1 MAVDTAGRRGQL
13 VGFREPGF
21 HLRRI
26 VAAHTSGSRHCS
38 GHRYVADGRLSVGLD
53 LRLTGVRAAP
63 GGDDEAGPSLEHF
76 LERVVGLDAA
86 RVLLAEFQGPLEQG
100 SLHVVEN
107 LANTRGEAIHR
118 NAELLTRVT
127 PDGEHLRLLDVLR
140 SDLDSQRNT

>member
-53 LRLTGVRAAP
+53 LRLTGVRGAP
-63 GGDDEAGPSLEHF
+63 GGDDEAGQSLEHL
-76 LERVVGLDAA
+76 LEVVVGYAS
-86 RVLLAEFQGPLEQG
+86 RVRLAEFQRTLEQ
-100 SLHVVEN
+100 SPLHIVEN
-107 LANTRGEAIHR
+107 LATTRGEAIHR

-127 PDGEHLRLLDVLR
+127 PG
-140 SDLDSQRNT
+140 